1 MKYPITVR
9 AAAACLP
16 ALFCLSA
23 AVQAQAPAVNIKP
36 GLWETSIRASA
47 KDGQASQTIDMALQ
61 QLGNLTPA
69 QRAQMEAFLAKN
81 GVSAPKVG
89 SDGAIVVRACITP
102 EMAAKKE
109 IPLNQKGQCTSRS
122 TPVAGGIDVSF
133 SCTDPASRGSGQVRF
148 SDDSHY
154 TMALDVTTSATGTP
168 HDVKIN
174 STGRWVAAACP
185 ARP

>member
-1 MKYPITVR
+1 MKYLITVR

-16 ALFCLSA
+16 VLFCLSA
-23 AVQAQAPAVNIKP
+23 AAQAQAPAVTIKP
-36 GLWETSIRASA
+36 GLWETSS
-47 KDGQASQTIDMALQ
+47 KVSTQDLQTNQALDMAMQ
-61 QLGNLTPA
+61 QLGNMPPA

-89 SDGAIVVRACITP
+89 SDGAIAVRACITP

-109 IPLNQKGQCTSRS
+109 LPLNQKGQCTSRS

-174 STGRWVAAACP
+174 STGRWVAATCP